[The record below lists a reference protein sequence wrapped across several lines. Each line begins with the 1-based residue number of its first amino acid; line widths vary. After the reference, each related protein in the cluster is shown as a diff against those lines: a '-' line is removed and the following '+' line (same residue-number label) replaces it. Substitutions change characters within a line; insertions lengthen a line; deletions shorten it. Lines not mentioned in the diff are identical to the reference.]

1 MRIQRLDLLRY
12 GCFTDVSLEL
22 PAHTPDIH
30 IVFGPNEAG
39 KSTSLSALE
48 DFLFGIPHNSPL
60 NFLYDYGSM
69 RIGAVLQSNGETLD
83 IRRRKGNK
91 DTLLTPGEMPFPAG
105 DTALARFLA
114 GADRSFFARMFSLDH
129 ARLRQGGREILEA
142 KDEVGQMLFSA
153 GTGIA
158 GLRDRLKELEN
169 EADTLWASKR
179 AGHRKYF
186 QVDDRLK
193 AAETA
198 LREHMVTTKKWQ
210 ELQKAFESADKAYK
224 VLEQEIAD
232 KSAEQKKLSRI
243 RRVYRNVRRS
253 TKIETEIA
261 TLDHVTSLAED
272 ARQKLEAAAQDD
284 AIAAARIETLNQQ
297 LETARN
303 ERLALTYDAAL
314 LQCSDDIQQLHE
326 RRIQVRAGKADLPR
340 RRAELA
346 SAEGDLRRL
355 ASELEWETTDIGQLV
370 VRIPPGAK
378 VAEVRTLLTKRG
390 KLFSENEGA
399 QAALAESEEM
409 LAGIEQELKQMDALV
424 DVSTLAAVIKATS
437 ESSDI
442 ASRISIAEGERQTAQ
457 AAIVR
462 SLQLLKPEVLEETAL
477 ISMSVPPKDTVQTH
491 RDDRRKLEQHV
502 AECRARIRAA
512 EQELVRHKKAQDRVA
527 RDEHAV
533 PPEEIARVRK
543 HRDAGWSLIRRQF
556 VEGASISEEDV
567 QGFTKSEGDLPAAY
581 EAAVRGAD
589 ATADR
594 RFDKAQAAAHLA
606 VISRQIAEQED
617 LLESLRGEEILY
629 AAEAEIL
636 NSAWQEMW
644 TDMPFSPLSPDAML
658 EWMATRTEVLDYIE
672 RRTTAERQ
680 LTALRQD
687 ESAAKDS
694 LLKQLKALGEVPG
707 GLEGQPIRVVLK
719 AAEEVQRRHEQKAV
733 EHNRLEKEL
742 RTANADI
749 KRKRKAV
756 ETAESAWSVWQGQW
770 SKALSAAGLSTT
782 KEPEAIAIQLDA
794 IDQMRPVQVK
804 INDLQHERIDKIE
817 RDIAAFDH
825 DVAGI
830 ADAVATDLAKAE
842 PEDAVLELESRLAD
856 ASQIRDLQTEKD
868 KAIAFLEEKIKEHD
882 ASRADARAIIHHF
895 QEAAGVDNI
904 NELRAAI
911 EKSDSLRDLKTEL
924 LRVTKTLAEEGDG
937 LSAAELQR
945 ECDAI
950 DLDQIAA
957 HEEALDL
964 ELKNLRA
971 RLMEAVD
978 QLTVAR
984 QAFEEI
990 GGDGAA
996 ASAAADRQAA
1006 HAEIKEIAGQYVR
1019 VRSAAM
1025 LLQWAIDRYRRE
1037 KQGPLLKRAGQLF
1050 ATLTSGSFS
1059 SLQLEFDEQDH
1070 AHLAGLRPDGSKTGV
1085 GGMTSGTVDQL
1096 YLALRVASV
1105 EDFLERASPLPF
1117 VADDLFINFD
1127 DGRAAAGLAI
1137 LGQLAQKT
1145 QVLFFTHHQHLVEI
1159 ARTTLGRSVS
1169 VISLL

>member
-12 GCFTDVSLEL
+12 GCFTGVSLDL

-48 DFLFGIPHNSPL
+48 DFLFGIPHSSPL
-60 NFLYDYGSM
+60 NFLHDYGSM
-69 RIGAVLQSNGETLD
+69 RIGAVLQSNGEILD
-83 IRRRKGNK
+83 IRRRKGK
-91 DTLLTPGEMPFPAG
+91 MDTLRTPGEMPFPAG
-105 DTALARFLA
+105 DAAMARFLA

-158 GLRDRLKELEN
+158 GLRDRLKELDK
-169 EADTLWASKR
+169 EADALWASKR
-179 AGHRKYF
+179 AGHRAYY
-186 QVDDRLK
+186 QAEDRLK
-193 AAETA
+193 AADSA
-198 LREHMVTTKKWQ
+198 LREHTVTAKKWQ
-210 ELQKAFESADKAYK
+210 ELQKAFESANEAYK
-224 VLEQEIAD
+224 FLEQEIAD
-232 KSAEQKKLSRI
+232 KSAGQKKLSRI

-253 TKIETEIA
+253 AEIETEIA
-261 TLDHVTSLAED
+261 ALGHVTPFAED

-284 AIAAARIETLNQQ
+284 ATAVARIETLNEQ
-297 LETARN
+297 LETAR
-303 ERLALTYDAAL
+303 EARLALNYDEAL
-314 LQCSDDIQQLHE
+314 LQRADDIQQLHE

-340 RRAELA
+340 RRAELS

-355 ASELEWETTDIGQLV
+355 AGELEWEAADIGQLV
-370 VRIPPGAK
+370 ARIPPGARI
-378 VAEVRTLLTKRG
+378 AEVRTLMTKRG
-390 KLFSENEGA
+390 KLFSEKEGA
-399 QAALAESEEM
+399 QTALVESETKF
-409 LAGIEQELKQMDALV
+409 AGIEQELKQMDALV

-442 ASRISIAEGERQTAQ
+442 ASRINIAEGERRTAQ
-457 AAIVR
+457 AAMVR
-462 SLQLLKPEVLEETAL
+462 GLQSLKPEVLEETAL
-477 ISMSVPPKDTVQTH
+477 TSMSVPPKDTVQTH

-543 HRDAGWSLIRRQF
+543 HRDAGWSLIRRRF

-567 QGFTKSEGDLPAAY
+567 QGFTKTEDDLPAAY
-581 EAAVRGAD
+581 EAAVQGAD
-589 ATADR
+589 ETADR
-594 RFDKAQAAAHLA
+594 RFDKAEAAARLA

-617 LLESLRGEEILY
+617 LLESLRGEEILF
-629 AAEAEIL
+629 AAEAEAL
-636 NSAWQEMW
+636 NSVWQEMW
-644 TDMPFSPLSPDAML
+644 AGAPFLPLPPDAML
-658 EWMATRTEVLDYIE
+658 EWMGTRTEVLDYIE
-672 RRTTAERQ
+672 RRITAERQ
-680 LTALRQD
+680 LIALRQE
-687 ESAAKDS
+687 ESAAKGS
-694 LLKQLKALGEVPG
+694 LLKQLEALGEVPG
-707 GLEGQPIRVVLK
+707 VVEGQPIRVVLK
-719 AAEEVQRRHEQKAV
+719 AAEDVQRRHEQKA
-733 EHNRLEKEL
+733 EERNRLEKEL
-742 RTANADI
+742 RTASADT

-770 SKALSAAGLSTT
+770 SKALSAAGLSTA
-782 KEPEAIAIQLDA
+782 KEPEAVQVQAGA
-794 IDQMRPVQVK
+794 IDQMRLVEVK
-804 INDLQHERIDKIE
+804 INDLRHERIGKIE
-817 RDIAAFDH
+817 RDVAAFDH

-830 ADAVATDLAKAE
+830 VGAVATDLAKAG
-842 PEDAVLELESRLAD
+842 PEDAAIELERRLDD
-856 ASQIRDLQTEKD
+856 ARRIRDLQTGKD
-868 KAIAFLEEKIKEHD
+868 EAIASLEEKIKEHED
-882 ASRADARAIIHHF
+882 SRIDTRAIIRHF
-895 QEAAGVDNI
+895 QEAAGVDTI
-904 NELRAAI
+904 DELRTAI
-911 EKSDSLRDLKTEL
+911 EKSDSLRNFKTEL
-924 LRVTKTLAEEGDG
+924 SQVTKTLADEGDG

-945 ECDAI
+945 ECDAV
-950 DLDQIAA
+950 DLDKIAA
-957 HEEALDL
+957 DEEALSRVL
-964 ELKNLRA
+964 EERRE
-971 RLMEAVD
+971 RLMESWD

-990 GGDGAA
+990 GGDSAA
-996 ASAAADRQAA
+996 AIAAADRQAA
-1006 HAEIKEIAGQYVR
+1006 LAEMKEIAGQYVR
-1019 VRSAAM
+1019 VRSATT

>member
-12 GCFTDVSLEL
+12 GCFTDVSLDL

-39 KSTSLSALE
+39 KSTSLAALE
-48 DFLFGIPHNSPL
+48 DFLFGIPHNSPR
-60 NFLYDYGSM
+60 NFLHDYGSM
-69 RIGAVLQSNGETLD
+69 RVGAVLQSNGETLD

-91 DTLLTPGEMPFPAG
+91 DTLLTPGEIPIPAG
-105 DTALARFLA
+105 DAAMARFLA
-114 GADRSFFARMFSLDH
+114 GADRSFFERMFSLDH
-129 ARLRQGGREILEA
+129 WRLRQGGREILEA

-153 GTGIA
+153 GAGIS

-169 EADTLWASKR
+169 EADALWALRR
-179 AGHRKYF
+179 AGHRAYY
-186 QVDDRLK
+186 QAEDRLK
-193 AAETA
+193 AADSA
-198 LREHMVTTKKWQ
+198 LREHTVTAKKWQ
-210 ELQKAFESADKAYK
+210 EIQKAFESADEAYK

-253 TKIETEIA
+253 AEIEIEIA
-261 TLDHVTSLAED
+261 ALGQVTPLAED
-272 ARQKLEAAAQDD
+272 VRQKLEAAAQDD

-297 LETARN
+297 LETARK

-314 LQCSDDIQQLHE
+314 LQRADDIQQLHE

-340 RRAELA
+340 RRAELS

-355 ASELEWETTDIGQLV
+355 AGELEWEAADIGQLV
-370 VRIPPGAK
+370 ARIPPSAK
-378 VAEVRTLLTKRG
+378 IAEVRTLMTKRG
-390 KLFSENEGA
+390 KLFSEKDGT
-399 QAALAESEEM
+399 QAALVESEEM
-409 LAGIEQELKQMDALV
+409 LAKIEQELKQMDALV

-457 AAIVR
+457 AAIVQ
-462 SLQLLKPEVLEETAL
+462 SLQSLKPEVLDETAL
-477 ISMSVPPKDTVQTH
+477 TSMLVPPKDTVQTH

-543 HRDAGWSLIRRQF
+543 HRDAGWSLIRRRF
-556 VEGASISEEDV
+556 VGGDSISEEDV
-567 QGFTKSEGDLPAAY
+567 QGFTKTEDDLPAAY
-581 EAAVRGAD
+581 EAAVQGAD
-589 ATADR
+589 ETADR
-594 RFDKAQAAAHLA
+594 RFDKAEAAARLA

-617 LLESLRGEEILY
+617 QLESLQGEEVLF
-629 AAEAEIL
+629 AAEAEAL
-636 NSAWQEMW
+636 NSAWQAMW
-644 TDMPFSPLSPDAML
+644 ADMPFSPLSPDAML
-658 EWMATRTEVLDYIE
+658 EWMGTRTEVLDYIK

-680 LTALRQD
+680 LTALRQE

-694 LLKQLKALGEVPG
+694 LLMQLQALGEVAD
-707 GLEGQPIRVVLK
+707 GLEAQPIRVVLK
-719 AAEEVQRRHEQKAV
+719 AAEDVQRRHEKKA
-733 EHNRLEKEL
+733 EERNRLEKEL
-742 RTANADI
+742 RKASADEE
-749 KRKRKAV
+749 RKRKAV
-756 ETAESAWSVWQGQW
+756 KTTESAWSVWQDQW
-770 SKALSAAGLSTT
+770 SKALSAAGLSTA
-782 KEPEAIAIQLDA
+782 KEPEAVQVQVGA
-794 IDQMRPVQVK
+794 IDQMRLVEVK
-804 INDLQHERIDKIE
+804 LNDLRHERIAKIE
-817 RDIAAFDH
+817 RDVAAFDH

-830 ADAVATDLAKAE
+830 VGAVATDLAKAE
-842 PEDAVLELESRLAD
+842 SEDAALELERRLAE
-856 ASQIRDLQTEKD
+856 AKRIRDLQTGKD
-868 KAIAFLEEKIKEHD
+868 EAIASLKEKIEEHD
-882 ASRADARAIIHHF
+882 VSRTDARAIIRHF
-895 QEAAGVDNI
+895 QEAAEVDNI
-904 NELRAAI
+904 NELRAVI
-911 EKSDSLRDLKTEL
+911 EKSDSLRDLETEL
-924 LRVTKTLAEEGDG
+924 SQVTETLADEGDG

-945 ECDAI
+945 ECDAA

-957 HEEALDL
+957 RGETLDQ
-964 ELKNLRA
+964 ELIDLRA
-971 RLMEAVD
+971 RLMESWD
-978 QLTVAR
+978 QRTEAR

-1019 VRSAAM
+1019 ARSAAT

-1070 AHLAGLRPDGSKTGV
+1070 ARLAGLRPDGTKLGV
-1085 GGMTSGTVDQL
+1085 GAMSDGTADQL
-1096 YLALRVASV
+1096 YLALRTASV
-1105 EDFLERASPLPF
+1105 EDYLERASPLPF

-1127 DGRAAAGLAI
+1127 DGRAAAGFEI
-1137 LGQLAQKT
+1137 LGHLAQKT

>member
-39 KSTSLSALE
+39 KSTSLAALE

-60 NFLYDYGSM
+60 NFLHDYGSM

-91 DTLLTPGEMPFPAG
+91 DTLLTPGEIPIPAG
-105 DTALARFLA
+105 DAAMARFLA
-114 GADRSFFARMFSLDH
+114 GADRNFFARMFSLDH
-129 ARLRQGGREILEA
+129 ARLCQGGREILEA

-158 GLRDRLKELEN
+158 GLRDRLKELES
-169 EADTLWASKR
+169 EADALWASKR
-179 AGHRKYF
+179 ARHRAYY
-186 QVDDRLK
+186 QAEDRLK

-198 LREHMVTTKKWQ
+198 LREHTVTAKKW
-210 ELQKAFESADKAYK
+210 LDLRKDFGSADEAYK

-232 KSAEQKKLSRI
+232 KSADQKKLSRI
-243 RRVYRNVRRS
+243 RRVYRNLRRS
-253 TKIETEIA
+253 AEIETKISA
-261 TLDHVTSLAED
+261 LGQVTPLAED
-272 ARQKLEAAAQDD
+272 ARQKLEAAELED
-284 AIAAARIETLNQQ
+284 AKAATRIETLNEQ
-297 LETARN
+297 LETARK
-303 ERLALTYDAAL
+303 ERLALIYDVAL
-314 LQCSDDIQQLHE
+314 LQRTDDIKLLHE
-326 RRIQVRAGKADLPR
+326 RRIQVHIGKADLPK
-340 RRAELA
+340 RRAELS

-355 ASELEWETTDIGQLV
+355 AGELEWEAADIDQLV
-370 VRIPPGAK
+370 ARIPPSAK
-378 VAEVRTLLTKRG
+378 VAEVRTLMTKRG
-390 KLFSENEGA
+390 KLFSEKEGT
-399 QAALAESEEM
+399 QAALVESEEM

-442 ASRISIAEGERQTAQ
+442 ASRISSAEGERQTAQ
-457 AAIVR
+457 AAILR

-477 ISMSVPPKDTVQTH
+477 TSMSVPSLKTVQTH
-491 RDDRRKLEQHV
+491 RDDRRNLDERVKV
-502 AECRARIRAA
+502 CRQKIGTAKR
-512 EQELVRHKKAQDRVA
+512 ELVLHKKAEDRVA
-527 RDEHAV
+527 RDENAV
-533 PPEEIARVRK
+533 PLEEIARVRK

-567 QGFTKSEGDLPAAY
+567 QGFTKAEGDLPAAY
-581 EAAVRGAD
+581 EAAVQGAD
-589 ATADR
+589 ETADR
-594 RFDKAQAAAHLA
+594 RFDKAEAAARLA

-617 LLESLRGEEILY
+617 LLESLREEEILF
-629 AAEAEIL
+629 AAEAEVL

-644 TDMPFSPLSPDAML
+644 TDMPFLPLSPDAML
-658 EWMATRTEVLDYIE
+658 EWMGTRTEVLDYIK

-680 LTALRQD
+680 LTALRQE

-694 LLKQLKALGEVPG
+694 LLKQLEALGESPG
-707 GLEGQPIRVVLK
+707 VWEAQPIRVILR
-719 AAEEVQRRHEQKAV
+719 AAEDVQSRHEKKA
-733 EHNRLEKEL
+733 EERNRLEKEL
-742 RTANADI
+742 RKASADEE
-749 KRKRKAV
+749 RKRKAV
-756 ETAESAWSVWQGQW
+756 KTTESAWSAWQGQW
-770 SKALSAAGLSTT
+770 SKALSAAGLSTA
-782 KEPEAIAIQLDA
+782 KEPEAVQVQIGA
-794 IDQMRPVQVK
+794 IDQMRLVEVK
-804 INDLQHERIDKIE
+804 INDLRHERIAKIE
-817 RDIAAFDH
+817 RDVAAFDH

-830 ADAVATDLAKAE
+830 AGAVATDLAKAE
-842 PEDAVLELESRLAD
+842 SEDAALELERRLAE
-856 ASQIRDLQTEKD
+856 AKRIRDLQTGKD
-868 KAIAFLEEKIKEHD
+868 EAIASLKEKIEEHD
-882 ASRADARAIIHHF
+882 VSRTDARAIIRHF
-895 QEAAGVDNI
+895 QEAAEVDNI

-911 EKSDSLRDLKTEL
+911 EKSDSLRDLETEL
-924 LRVTKTLAEEGDG
+924 SQVTKTLADEGDG

-945 ECDAI
+945 ECDAV

-964 ELKNLRA
+964 ELKKLRE
-971 RLMEAVD
+971 RLMEAWD

-1019 VRSAAM
+1019 VRSAAT

-1070 AHLAGLRPDGSKTGV
+1070 AHLAGLRSDGSKTDV

-1127 DGRAAAGLAI
+1127 DERAAAGLAI
-1137 LGQLAQKT
+1137 LGQLALKT